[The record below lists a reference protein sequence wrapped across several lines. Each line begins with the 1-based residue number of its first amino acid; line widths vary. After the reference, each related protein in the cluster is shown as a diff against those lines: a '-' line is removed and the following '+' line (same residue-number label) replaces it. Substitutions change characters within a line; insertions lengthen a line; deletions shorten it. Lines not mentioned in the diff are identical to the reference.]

1 MFKDY
6 TDEIMNEILGGANGP
21 VNKAD
26 KAVDF
31 MTKWTGHITEFIQ
44 IFKDFFAGIKAALG
58 M

>member
-6 TDEIMNEILGGANGP
+6 SDEIMNEILGGANGP

-26 KAVDF
+26 DAIAF
-31 MTKWTGHITEFIQ
+31 MDRITGYITEFIQ
-44 IFKDFFAGIKAALG
+44 IFKDFFAGIAAALG